1 MTIRIFY
8 PTDNRLI
15 ILPEVSQ
22 YFTESNLIPNVG
34 DRIILDNNDTEI
46 MSEFSNNFDS
56 VVTVKEKIFNTR
68 GGIITYYCQPQ

>member
-8 PTDNRLI
+8 PTNNRLI

-34 DRIILDNNDTEI
+34 DRIVLDNNDTQV
-46 MSEFSNNFDS
+46 MSEFFDDFDGL
-56 VVTVKEKIFNTR
+56 VTIKEKIFNTR
-68 GGIITYYCQPQ
+68 GGGLITYYCQP

>member
-1 MTIRIFY
+1 M
-8 PTDNRLI
+8 
-15 ILPEVSQ
+15 PEVSQ

-46 MSEFSNNFDS
+46 MSEFSNNFDG

-68 GGIITYYCQPQ
+68 GGIITYYC